1 MKLFLLTLFL
11 LATSILK
18 SQDTTT
24 AFPDRKAKPVYQLR
38 VYEIFENNKKGFHDR
53 FRDHAMRIMEKYNFK
68 ISSIWESKSENKI
81 EFIYLLEWP
90 DEMTM
95 KLAWEQFRADKEWIE
110 IKKQTGAKFGELVG
124 KIEDRIL
131 IKTDYSPNR

>member
-24 AFPDRKAKPVYQLR
+24 VLPDSKAKPVYQLR
-38 VYEIFENNKKGFHDR
+38 VYEIFENNKKDFHDR
-53 FRDHAMRIMEKYNFK
+53 FRDDAMRIMKKYNFK
-68 ISSIWESKSENKI
+68 ISSIWESKLENKV

-95 KLAWEQFRADKEWIE
+95 KQAWEQFRSDKDWIE
-110 IKKQTGAKFGELVG
+110 IKKQTGAKSGVLVG

-131 IKTDYSPNR
+131 TKTDYSPR

>member
-1 MKLFLLTLFL
+1 MKIFLFTLFL
-11 LATSILK
+11 LVTSILK
-18 SQDTTT
+18 SQDATTVL
-24 AFPDRKAKPVYQLR
+24 PDKKANPVYQLR

-68 ISSIWESKSENKI
+68 ILSIWEAKSENKI

-95 KLAWEQFRADKEWIE
+95 KQAWEQHLKCIRT
-110 IKKQTGAKFGELVG
+110 Q
-124 KIEDRIL
+124 
-131 IKTDYSPNR
+131 S